1 MSKIDYVK
9 IDIMIGDLN
18 KANKDFQTTFIQSFV
33 EPKWT
38 LIPDLSLFLAQ
49 SIEVFSVITME
60 ERVARK
66 TKKKKK
72 KGALN

>member
-1 MSKIDYVK
+1 M
-9 IDIMIGDLN
+9 DIN
-18 KANKDFQTTFIQSFV
+18 SRS
-33 EPKWT
+33 
-38 LIPDLSLFLAQ
+38 LSLFLAQ